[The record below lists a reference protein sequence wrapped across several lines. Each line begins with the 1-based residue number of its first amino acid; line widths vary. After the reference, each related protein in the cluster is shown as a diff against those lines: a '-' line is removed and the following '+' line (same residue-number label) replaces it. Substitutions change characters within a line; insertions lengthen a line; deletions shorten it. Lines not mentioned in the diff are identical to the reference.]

1 MNFPVF
7 ISTYLEEALTKAGF
21 ASVDALSQIK
31 ASSDS
36 KFGDYQFNGSM
47 GLAKEAKVSPRKVAE
62 KIVEFFALP
71 DVLEPVEIA
80 GPGFLNLRIRPQW
93 LAEKIQEMAAD
104 PRLGVLKPEKVK
116 TFVIDFSSPNV
127 AKPMHV
133 GHLRSTILGDSL
145 ARTLRFFGHTVITDN
160 HLGDWGTQFGI
171 ILHGYKHMLDEKAF
185 QNEPVKELARLYV
198 EVRKLFKTPEEIA
211 KGIVDPVQNAC
222 RDETAKM
229 HKGDQTNL
237 ELWRKFMP
245 VCLGEIDLVYQRLG
259 VHFDHTY
266 GESFYQPFLNK
277 VVQDLSAS
285 GLARESEGALA
296 IFLTEDATPALV
308 RKSDGAFTYMTTDLA
323 TIQYRVE
330 QWKPDAILY
339 VVDSR
344 QSLHFSQLFQ
354 IAQQWLG
361 QQTRLEH
368 ISFGSVLGA
377 DRKPIKTRSGD
388 AVASLDQLLDEAV
401 RLAKEVYQAAYHQEG
416 ETQSKES
423 LEDLSRVGDVVGIG
437 AVKYADLCQN
447 RTSDYVFN
455 WEKMMAME
463 GNTATYMQYAYAR
476 NRSIFRKGELNP
488 DNYRN
493 ALIPVLLET
502 AEERGLALQLFRFEE
517 ALTLALVD
525 YKPSLIT
532 SYLWDVAKA
541 YSVFFQNCPVLKA
554 PNEGI
559 RQSRL
564 LLCDLTAR
572 VLKQGLELLGI
583 SVLEKM

>member
-1 MNFPVF
+1 
-7 ISTYLEEALTKAGF
+7 
-21 ASVDALSQIK
+21 
-31 ASSDS
+31 
-36 KFGDYQFNGSM
+36 M

-80 GPGFLNLRIRPQW
+80 GPGFLNLRIKTQW
-93 LAEKIQEMAAD
+93 LAEKIQQMAAD

-171 ILHGYKHMLDEKAF
+171 ILYGYKHMLDEKAF

-296 IFLTEDATPALV
+296 IFLNEDATPALI

-493 ALIPVLLET
+493 ASIPVLLDT
-502 AEERGLALQLFRFEE
+502 VEERGLALQLFRFEE

-541 YSVFFQNCPVLKA
+541 YSGFFQNCPVLKA
-554 PNEGI
+554 PNEGV

>member
-1 MNFPVF
+1 
-7 ISTYLEEALTKAGF
+7 
-21 ASVDALSQIK
+21 
-31 ASSDS
+31 
-36 KFGDYQFNGSM
+36 
-47 GLAKEAKVSPRKVAE
+47 LAKEAKVSPRKVAE

-80 GPGFLNLRIRPQW
+80 GPGFLNLRIKPQW
-93 LAEKIQEMAAD
+93 LSEKIQEMAAD
-104 PRLGVLKPEKVK
+104 PRLGVLKPEKIK

-211 KGIVDPVQNAC
+211 KGVIDPVQNAC

-266 GESFYQPFLNK
+266 GESFYQPFLDK

-296 IFLTEDATPALV
+296 IFLNEDATPALI

-476 NRSIFRKGELNP
+476 NRSIFRKGELDPN
-488 DNYRN
+488 NYRN
-493 ALIPVLLET
+493 ASIPVLLDT
-502 AEERGLALQLFRFEE
+502 VEERALALQLFRFEE

-541 YSVFFQNCPVLKA
+541 YSGFFQNCPVLKA
-554 PNEGI
+554 PNEGV

>member
-1 MNFPVF
+1 MNFPLF
-7 ISTYLEEALTKAGF
+7 ISTYLEEALSKAGF
-21 ASVDALSQIK
+21 ASVDILSQIR
-31 ASSDS
+31 ASTDS

-47 GLAKEAKVSPRKVAE
+47 GLAKEAKIPPRKVAE

-71 DVLEPVEIA
+71 EFLEPVEIA
-80 GPGFLNLRIRPQW
+80 GPGFLNLRIKPQW
-93 LAEKIQEMAAD
+93 LAGKIQEMAAD
-104 PRLGVLKPEKVK
+104 PRLGVLQPAKVK

-171 ILHGYKHMLDEKAF
+171 ILYGYKHMLDEEAF
-185 QNEPVKELARLYV
+185 KREPVKELARLYV
-198 EVRKLFKTPEEIA
+198 EVRKLFKTAEEIA
-211 KGIVDPVQNAC
+211 KWVVDPVQNAC

-245 VCLGEIDLVYQRLG
+245 VCLSEIDLIYQRLG
-259 VHFDHTY
+259 VRFDYTY

-296 IFLTEDATPALV
+296 IFLTEDSTPALV

-330 QWKPDAILY
+330 RWHPDAILY

-354 IAQQWLG
+354 IAHQWLG

-368 ISFGSVLGA
+368 VSFGSVLGA

-423 LEDLSRVGDVVGIG
+423 LEDLNRVGEVVGIG

-476 NRSIFRKGELNP
+476 NRSIFRKGGFNP
-488 DNYRN
+488 DDYRN
-493 ALIPVLLET
+493 SSIPVLLET

-517 ALTLALVD
+517 ALTLSLVD
-525 YKPSLIT
+525 NKPSQIT
-532 SYLWDVAKA
+532 LYLWDLAKA

-554 PNEGI
+554 PNEEI

>member
-1 MNFPVF
+1 M
-7 ISTYLEEALTKAGF
+7 
-21 ASVDALSQIK
+21 DALSQIK

-80 GPGFLNLRIRPQW
+80 GPGFLNLRIKTQW
-93 LAEKIQEMAAD
+93 LAEKIQQMAAD

-171 ILHGYKHMLDEKAF
+171 ILYGYKHMLDEKAF

-296 IFLTEDATPALV
+296 IFLNEDATPALI

-423 LEDLSRVGDVVGIG
+423 LEDLGRVGDVVGIG

-493 ALIPVLLET
+493 ASIPVLLDT
-502 AEERGLALQLFRFEE
+502 VEERGLALQLFRFEE

-541 YSVFFQNCPVLKA
+541 YSGFFQNCPVLKA
-554 PNEGI
+554 PNEGV

>member
-7 ISTYLEEALTKAGF
+7 ISTYLEEALSKAGF
-21 ASVDALSQIK
+21 SSADVLSQIK

-80 GPGFLNLRIRPQW
+80 GPGFLNLRIKPQW
-93 LAEKIQEMAAD
+93 LAQKIQEMAAD

-145 ARTLRFFGHTVITDN
+145 ARTLRFLGHTVITDN

-211 KGIVDPVQNAC
+211 KGVIDPVQNAC

-296 IFLTEDATPALV
+296 IFLNEDATPALV

-323 TIQYRVE
+323 TIQYRAE

-423 LEDLSRVGDVVGIG
+423 LEDLNRVGDVVGIG

-476 NRSIFRKGELNP
+476 NRSIFRKGEFNP

-493 ALIPVLLET
+493 ASIPVLFDT

-517 ALTLALVD
+517 AITLALVD

>member
-80 GPGFLNLRIRPQW
+80 GPGFLNLRIKTQW

-211 KGIVDPVQNAC
+211 KGVIDPVQNAC

-266 GESFYQPFLNK
+266 GESFYQPFLDK

-296 IFLTEDATPALV
+296 IFLNEDATPALI

-493 ALIPVLLET
+493 ASIPVLLDT
-502 AEERGLALQLFRFEE
+502 VEERALALQLFRFEE

-541 YSVFFQNCPVLKA
+541 YSGFFQNCPVLKA
-554 PNEGI
+554 PNEGV

>member
-1 MNFPVF
+1 M
-7 ISTYLEEALTKAGF
+7 
-21 ASVDALSQIK
+21 DALSQIK

-80 GPGFLNLRIRPQW
+80 GPGFLNLRIKTQW
-93 LAEKIQEMAAD
+93 LAEKIQQMAAD

-171 ILHGYKHMLDEKAF
+171 ILYGYKHMLDEKAF

-211 KGIVDPVQNAC
+211 KGVIDHVQNAC

-296 IFLTEDATPALV
+296 IFLNEDATPALI

-401 RLAKEVYQAAYHQEG
+401 RLAKDVYQAAYHQEG

-423 LEDLSRVGDVVGIG
+423 LEDLGRVGDVVGIG

-493 ALIPVLLET
+493 ASIPVLLDT
-502 AEERGLALQLFRFEE
+502 VEERGLALQLFRFEE

-541 YSVFFQNCPVLKA
+541 YSGFFQNCPVLKA
-554 PNEGI
+554 PNEGV

>member
-1 MNFPVF
+1 M
-7 ISTYLEEALTKAGF
+7 
-21 ASVDALSQIK
+21 DALSQIK

-493 ALIPVLLET
+493 ALIPVLLDT

>member
-1 MNFPVF
+1 MNFPLF
-7 ISTYLEEALTKAGF
+7 ISTYLEEALGKAGF
-21 ASVDALSQIK
+21 ASVDILSQIR
-31 ASSDS
+31 ASTDS

-47 GLAKEAKVSPRKVAE
+47 GLAKEAKIPPRKVAE

-71 DVLEPVEIA
+71 EFLEPVEIA
-80 GPGFLNLRIRPQW
+80 GPGFLNLRIKPQW
-93 LAEKIQEMAAD
+93 LAGKIQEMAAD
-104 PRLGVLKPEKVK
+104 PRLGVLQPAKVK

-171 ILHGYKHMLDEKAF
+171 ILYGYKHMLDEEAF
-185 QNEPVKELARLYV
+185 KREPVKELARLYV
-198 EVRKLFKTPEEIA
+198 EVRKLFKTAEEIA
-211 KGIVDPVQNAC
+211 KGVVDPVQNAC

-245 VCLGEIDLVYQRLG
+245 VCLSEIDLIYQRLG
-259 VHFDHTY
+259 VRFDYTY

-296 IFLTEDATPALV
+296 IFLTEDSTPALV

-330 QWKPDAILY
+330 RWHPDAILY

-354 IAQQWLG
+354 IAHQWLG

-368 ISFGSVLGA
+368 
-377 DRKPIKTRSGD
+377 
-388 AVASLDQLLDEAV
+388 EAV

-423 LEDLSRVGDVVGIG
+423 LEDLNRVGEVVGIG

-476 NRSIFRKGELNP
+476 NRSIFRKGGFNP
-488 DNYRN
+488 DDYRN
-493 ALIPVLLET
+493 SSIPVLLET

-517 ALTLALVD
+517 ALTLSLVD
-525 YKPSLIT
+525 NKPSQIT
-532 SYLWDVAKA
+532 LYLWDLAKA

-554 PNEGI
+554 PNEEI

>member
-1 MNFPVF
+1 M
-7 ISTYLEEALTKAGF
+7 
-21 ASVDALSQIK
+21 DALSQIK

-80 GPGFLNLRIRPQW
+80 GPGFLNLRIKPQW

-330 QWKPDAILY
+330 EWKPDAILY

>member
-1 MNFPVF
+1 
-7 ISTYLEEALTKAGF
+7 
-21 ASVDALSQIK
+21 VDALSQIK

-80 GPGFLNLRIRPQW
+80 GPGFLNLRIKTQW
-93 LAEKIQEMAAD
+93 LAEKIQQMAVD

-145 ARTLRFFGHTVITDN
+145 ARTLRFLGHTVITDN

-211 KGIVDPVQNAC
+211 KGVIDPVQNAC

-245 VCLGEIDLVYQRLG
+245 LCLGEIDLVYQRLG

-277 VVQDLSAS
+277 VVQDLSSS

-423 LEDLSRVGDVVGIG
+423 LEDLNRVGDVVGIG

-476 NRSIFRKGELNP
+476 NRSIFRKGEFNP

-493 ALIPVLLET
+493 ASIPVLLDT

-517 ALTLALVD
+517 AITLALVD

>member
-1 MNFPVF
+1 M
-7 ISTYLEEALTKAGF
+7 
-21 ASVDALSQIK
+21 DALSQIK

-80 GPGFLNLRIRPQW
+80 GPGFLNLRIKPQW

-171 ILHGYKHMLDEKAF
+171 ILYGYKHMLDEKAF

-211 KGIVDPVQNAC
+211 KGVVDPVQNAC

-237 ELWRKFMP
+237 DLWRKFMP

-296 IFLTEDATPALV
+296 IFLNEDATPALI

-401 RLAKEVYQAAYHQEG
+401 RLAKEVYQAAYHQDG

-493 ALIPVLLET
+493 SSIPVLLDT

>member
-21 ASVDALSQIK
+21 ASSDVLSQIK

-80 GPGFLNLRIRPQW
+80 GPGFLNLRIKTKW
-93 LAEKIQEMAAD
+93 LAGKIQEMAAD

-171 ILHGYKHMLDEKAF
+171 ILHGYKNMLDEKAF

-211 KGIVDPVQNAC
+211 KGVVDPVQNAC

-296 IFLTEDATPALV
+296 IFLNEDATPALI

-416 ETQSKES
+416 EAQSKES

-493 ALIPVLLET
+493 ASIPVLLDT
-502 AEERGLALQLFRFEE
+502 AEERALALQLFRFEE
-517 ALTLALVD
+517 ALTFALVD

-541 YSVFFQNCPVLKA
+541 YSGFFQNCPVLKA

>member
-1 MNFPVF
+1 
-7 ISTYLEEALTKAGF
+7 
-21 ASVDALSQIK
+21 
-31 ASSDS
+31 
-36 KFGDYQFNGSM
+36 M

-80 GPGFLNLRIRPQW
+80 GPGFLNLRIKTQW
-93 LAEKIQEMAAD
+93 LAGKIQEMAAD
-104 PRLGVLKPEKVK
+104 PRLGVLKPEKIK

-211 KGIVDPVQNAC
+211 KGVIDPVQNAC

-296 IFLTEDATPALV
+296 IFLNEDATPALI

-493 ALIPVLLET
+493 ASIPVLLDT
-502 AEERGLALQLFRFEE
+502 VEERALALQLFRFEE

-541 YSVFFQNCPVLKA
+541 YSGFFQNCPVLKA

>member
-7 ISTYLEEALTKAGF
+7 ISAYLEEALTKAGF

-80 GPGFLNLRIRPQW
+80 GPGFLNLRIKTQW
-93 LAEKIQEMAAD
+93 LAEKIQQMAAD

-171 ILHGYKHMLDEKAF
+171 ILYGYKHMLDEKAF

-296 IFLTEDATPALV
+296 IFLNEDATPALI

-493 ALIPVLLET
+493 ASIPVLLDT
-502 AEERGLALQLFRFEE
+502 VEERGLALQLFRFEE

-541 YSVFFQNCPVLKA
+541 YSGFFQNCPVLKA
-554 PNEGI
+554 PNEGV

>member
-80 GPGFLNLRIRPQW
+80 GPGFLNLRIKTQW
-93 LAEKIQEMAAD
+93 LAEKIQQMAVD

-145 ARTLRFFGHTVITDN
+145 ARTLRFLGHTVITDN

-211 KGIVDPVQNAC
+211 KGVVDPVQNAC

-245 VCLGEIDLVYQRLG
+245 LCLGEIDLVYQRLG
-259 VHFDHTY
+259 VRFDHTY

-423 LEDLSRVGDVVGIG
+423 LEDLNRVGDVVGIG

-476 NRSIFRKGELNP
+476 NRSIFRKGEFNP

-493 ALIPVLLET
+493 ASIPVLLDT

-517 ALTLALVD
+517 AITLALVD

>member
-1 MNFPVF
+1 MDV
-7 ISTYLEEALTKAGF
+7 
-21 ASVDALSQIK
+21 LSQIK

-80 GPGFLNLRIRPQW
+80 GPGFLNLRIKTQW
-93 LAEKIQEMAAD
+93 LAGKIQEMAAD
-104 PRLGVLKPEKVK
+104 PRLGVLKPEKIK

-211 KGIVDPVQNAC
+211 KGVIDPVQNAC

-423 LEDLSRVGDVVGIG
+423 LEDLDRVGDVVGIG

>member
-80 GPGFLNLRIRPQW
+80 GPGFLNLRIKTQW
-93 LAEKIQEMAAD
+93 LAEKIQQMAAD

-211 KGIVDPVQNAC
+211 KGVVDPVQNAC

-296 IFLTEDATPALV
+296 IFLNEDATPALI

-368 ISFGSVLGA
+368 ISFGSVLGS

-401 RLAKEVYQAAYHQEG
+401 RLAKEVYQAAYHQDG

-493 ALIPVLLET
+493 ASIPVLLDT

-541 YSVFFQNCPVLKA
+541 YSGFFQNCPVLKA

>member
-7 ISTYLEEALTKAGF
+7 ISAYLEEALTKAGF

-80 GPGFLNLRIRPQW
+80 GPGFLNLRIKTQW

-171 ILHGYKHMLDEKAF
+171 ILYGYKHILDEKAF

-296 IFLTEDATPALV
+296 IFLNEDATPALI

-493 ALIPVLLET
+493 ALIPVLLDT

>member
-1 MNFPVF
+1 
-7 ISTYLEEALTKAGF
+7 
-21 ASVDALSQIK
+21 VDALSQIK

-80 GPGFLNLRIRPQW
+80 GPGFLNLRIKTQW
-93 LAEKIQEMAAD
+93 LAEKIQQMAAD

-171 ILHGYKHMLDEKAF
+171 ILYGYKHMLDEKAF

-211 KGIVDPVQNAC
+211 KGVIDHVQNAC

-296 IFLTEDATPALV
+296 IFLNEDATPALI

-423 LEDLSRVGDVVGIG
+423 LEDLGRVGDVVGIG

-493 ALIPVLLET
+493 ASIPVLLDT
-502 AEERGLALQLFRFEE
+502 VEERGLALQLFRFEE

-541 YSVFFQNCPVLKA
+541 YSGFFQNCPVLKA
-554 PNEGI
+554 PNEGV

>member
-323 TIQYRVE
+323 TIQHRVE

>member
-1 MNFPVF
+1 
-7 ISTYLEEALTKAGF
+7 
-21 ASVDALSQIK
+21 
-31 ASSDS
+31 
-36 KFGDYQFNGSM
+36 M

-80 GPGFLNLRIRPQW
+80 GPGFLNLRIKTQW
-93 LAEKIQEMAAD
+93 LAGKIQEMAAD

-211 KGIVDPVQNAC
+211 KGVIDPVQNAC

-266 GESFYQPFLNK
+266 GESFYQPFLDK

-296 IFLTEDATPALV
+296 IFLNEDATPALI

-476 NRSIFRKGELNP
+476 NRSIFRKGELDPN
-488 DNYRN
+488 NYRN
-493 ALIPVLLET
+493 ASIPVLLDT
-502 AEERGLALQLFRFEE
+502 VEERALALQLFRFEE

-541 YSVFFQNCPVLKA
+541 YSGFFQNCPVLKA
-554 PNEGI
+554 PNEGV

>member
-7 ISTYLEEALTKAGF
+7 ISTYLEEALSKAGF
-21 ASVDALSQIK
+21 SSADVLSQIK

-80 GPGFLNLRIRPQW
+80 GPGFLNLRIKPQW
-93 LAEKIQEMAAD
+93 LAQKIQEMAAD

-145 ARTLRFFGHTVITDN
+145 ARTLRFLGHTVITDN

-171 ILHGYKHMLDEKAF
+171 ILHGYKNMLDEKAF
-185 QNEPVKELARLYV
+185 QNEPVKELARLYI

-211 KGIVDPVQNAC
+211 KGVIDPVQNAC

-245 VCLGEIDLVYQRLG
+245 LCLGEIDLVYQRLG
-259 VHFDHTY
+259 VRFDHTY

-423 LEDLSRVGDVVGIG
+423 LEDLNRVGDVVGIG

-476 NRSIFRKGELNP
+476 NRSIFRKGEFNP

-493 ALIPVLLET
+493 ASIPVLLDT

-517 ALTLALVD
+517 AITLALVD

>member
-7 ISTYLEEALTKAGF
+7 ISSFLEEALSKAGF
-21 ASVDALSQIK
+21 ASVAVLAQIR
-31 ASSDS
+31 ASADS

-47 GLAKEAKVSPRKVAE
+47 ALAKEAKVPPRKVAE

-71 DVLEPVEIA
+71 EVLEPIEIA

-93 LAEKIQEMAAD
+93 LAEKIQKMAAD
-104 PRLGVLKPEKVK
+104 PRLGVLTPAKIK
-116 TFVIDFSSPNV
+116 TFIIDFSSPNV

-145 ARTLRFFGHTVITDN
+145 ARTLRFFGHRVITDN

-171 ILHGYKHMLDEKAF
+171 ILYGYKHLLDEEAF
-185 QNEPVKELARLYV
+185 QSEPVKELARLYV
-198 EVRKLFKTPEEIA
+198 EVRKLFKTTEEIA
-211 KGIVDPVQNAC
+211 KGVIDPVQNAC
-222 RDETAKM
+222 RDETAKL
-229 HKGDQTNL
+229 HKGDQANL

-245 VCLGEIDLVYQRLG
+245 VCLGEIELVYQRLG
-259 VHFDHTY
+259 VRFDHTY
-266 GESFYQPFLNK
+266 GESFYQPYLNK
-277 VVQDLSAS
+277 VVQDLAAS
-285 GLARESEGALA
+285 GLARESDGALA
-296 IFLTEDATPALV
+296 IFLTENSTPALV

-344 QSLHFSQLFQ
+344 QALHFSQLFQ
-354 IAQQWLG
+354 IANQWLG
-361 QQTRLEH
+361 QQTLLEH
-368 ISFGSVLGA
+368 VSFGSVLGA

-401 RLAKEVYQAAYHQEG
+401 RLAKEVYQTAYHQEG

-423 LEDLSRVGDVVGIG
+423 IEDLNKVGDVVGIG

-476 NRSIFRKGELNP
+476 NRSIFRKGEINP
-488 DNYRN
+488 ESYRCDS
-493 ALIPVLLET
+493 ITVLLDT

-532 SYLWDVAKA
+532 SYLWDLAKA

-583 SVLEKM
+583 NVLEKM

>member
-7 ISTYLEEALTKAGF
+7 ISTYLEEALSKAGF
-21 ASVDALSQIK
+21 SSADVLSQIK

-80 GPGFLNLRIRPQW
+80 GPGFLNLRIKPQW
-93 LAEKIQEMAAD
+93 LAQKIQEMAAD

-145 ARTLRFFGHTVITDN
+145 ARTLRFLGHTVITDN

-211 KGIVDPVQNAC
+211 KGVIDPVQNAC

-245 VCLGEIDLVYQRLG
+245 LCLGEIDLVYQRLG
-259 VHFDHTY
+259 VRFDHTY

-423 LEDLSRVGDVVGIG
+423 LEDLNRVGDVVGIG

-476 NRSIFRKGELNP
+476 NRSIFRKGEFNP

-493 ALIPVLLET
+493 ASIPVLLDT

-517 ALTLALVD
+517 AITLALID

>member
-7 ISTYLEEALTKAGF
+7 ISAYLEEALTKAGF

-71 DVLEPVEIA
+71 DVLEPVEVA
-80 GPGFLNLRIRPQW
+80 GPGFLNLRIKTQW
-93 LAEKIQEMAAD
+93 LAKKIQEMAAD

-127 AKPMHV
+127 AIPMHV

-171 ILHGYKHMLDEKAF
+171 ILHGYKTMLDEKAF

-211 KGIVDPVQNAC
+211 KGVVDPVQNAC

-296 IFLTEDATPALV
+296 IFLNEDATPALI

-330 QWKPDAILY
+330 HWKPDAILY

-361 QQTRLEH
+361 KQTCLEH

-401 RLAKEVYQAAYHQEG
+401 RLAKEVYQTAYHQEG

-423 LEDLSRVGDVVGIG
+423 LDDLGRVGDVVGIG

-493 ALIPVLLET
+493 ASIPVLLDT
-502 AEERGLALQLFRFEE
+502 AEERSLALQLFRFEE

>member
-1 MNFPVF
+1 M
-7 ISTYLEEALTKAGF
+7 
-21 ASVDALSQIK
+21 DALSQIK

-80 GPGFLNLRIRPQW
+80 GPGFLNLRIKPQW
-93 LAEKIQEMAAD
+93 LADKIQEMAAD
-104 PRLGVLKPEKVK
+104 PRLGVLKPDKVK

-171 ILHGYKHMLDEKAF
+171 ILHGYKNMLDEKAF

-211 KGIVDPVQNAC
+211 KGVIDPVQNAC

-259 VHFDHTY
+259 VRFDHTY

-296 IFLTEDATPALV
+296 IFLTEDATPALI

-423 LEDLSRVGDVVGIG
+423 LEDLNRVGDVVGIG

-493 ALIPVLLET
+493 ALIPVLLDT
-502 AEERGLALQLFRFEE
+502 VEERALALQLFRFEE

>member
-7 ISTYLEEALTKAGF
+7 ISKYIEEALTKAGF

-31 ASSDS
+31 VSADS

-80 GPGFLNLRIRPQW
+80 GPGFLNLRIKTQW

-104 PRLGVLKPEKVK
+104 PRLGVLKPEKIK

-211 KGIVDPVQNAC
+211 KGVIDPVQNAC

-259 VHFDHTY
+259 VYFDHTY

-296 IFLTEDATPALV
+296 IFLNEDATPALI

-493 ALIPVLLET
+493 ASIPVLLDT
-502 AEERGLALQLFRFEE
+502 VEERALALQLFRFEE

-541 YSVFFQNCPVLKA
+541 YSGFFQNCPVLKA

>member
-1 MNFPVF
+1 M
-7 ISTYLEEALTKAGF
+7 
-21 ASVDALSQIK
+21 DALSQIK

-80 GPGFLNLRIRPQW
+80 GPGFLNLRIKTQW
-93 LAEKIQEMAAD
+93 LAEKIQQMAVD

-145 ARTLRFFGHTVITDN
+145 ARTLRFLGHTVITDN

-198 EVRKLFKTPEEIA
+198 EVRKLFKSAEEIA
-211 KGIVDPVQNAC
+211 KGVIDPVQNAC

-245 VCLGEIDLVYQRLG
+245 LCLGEIDLVYQRLG
-259 VHFDHTY
+259 VRFDHTY

-277 VVQDLSAS
+277 VVQDLSSS

-423 LEDLSRVGDVVGIG
+423 LEDLNRVGDVVGIG

-476 NRSIFRKGELNP
+476 NRSIFRKGEFNP

-493 ALIPVLLET
+493 ASIPVLLDT

-517 ALTLALVD
+517 AITLALVD

>member
-7 ISTYLEEALTKAGF
+7 ISTYLEEALSKAGF
-21 ASVDALSQIK
+21 SSADVLSQIK

-80 GPGFLNLRIRPQW
+80 GPGFLNLRIKPQW
-93 LAEKIQEMAAD
+93 LAQKIQEMAAD

-145 ARTLRFFGHTVITDN
+145 ARTLRFLGHTVITDN

-171 ILHGYKHMLDEKAF
+171 ILHGYKNMLDEKAF
-185 QNEPVKELARLYV
+185 QNEPVKELARLYI

-211 KGIVDPVQNAC
+211 KGVIDPVQNAC

-245 VCLGEIDLVYQRLG
+245 LCLGEIALVYQRLG
-259 VHFDHTY
+259 VRFDHTY

-423 LEDLSRVGDVVGIG
+423 LEDLNRVGDVVGIG

-476 NRSIFRKGELNP
+476 NRSIFRKGEFNP

-493 ALIPVLLET
+493 ASIPVLLDT

-517 ALTLALVD
+517 AITLALVD

>member
-1 MNFPVF
+1 M
-7 ISTYLEEALTKAGF
+7 
-21 ASVDALSQIK
+21 DAVSQIK
-31 ASSDS
+31 VSADS

-80 GPGFLNLRIRPQW
+80 GPGFLNLRIKPQW
-93 LAEKIQEMAAD
+93 LSEKIQEMAAD

-185 QNEPVKELARLYV
+185 QSEPVKELARLYV

-211 KGIVDPVQNAC
+211 KGVIDPVQNAC

-259 VHFDHTY
+259 VRFDHTY

-277 VVQDLSAS
+277 VVQDLSSS

-330 QWKPDAILY
+330 QWKPDTILY

-423 LEDLSRVGDVVGIG
+423 LEDLDRVGDVVGIG

-493 ALIPVLLET
+493 ASIPVLLDT
-502 AEERGLALQLFRFEE
+502 VEERALALQLFRFEE

-541 YSVFFQNCPVLKA
+541 YSGFFQNCPVLKA

>member
-1 MNFPVF
+1 
-7 ISTYLEEALTKAGF
+7 
-21 ASVDALSQIK
+21 VDALSQIK

-80 GPGFLNLRIRPQW
+80 GPGFLNLRIKTQW
-93 LAEKIQEMAAD
+93 LAEKIQQMAVD

-145 ARTLRFFGHTVITDN
+145 ARTLRFLGHTVITDN

-211 KGIVDPVQNAC
+211 KGVIDPVQNAC

-245 VCLGEIDLVYQRLG
+245 LCLGEIDLVYQRLG

-423 LEDLSRVGDVVGIG
+423 LEDLNRVGDVVGIG

-476 NRSIFRKGELNP
+476 NRSIFRKGEFNP

-493 ALIPVLLET
+493 ASIPVLLDT

-517 ALTLALVD
+517 AITLALVD

>member
-80 GPGFLNLRIRPQW
+80 GPGFLNLRIKTQW
-93 LAEKIQEMAAD
+93 LAEKIQQMAVD

-211 KGIVDPVQNAC
+211 KGVVDPVQNAC

-259 VHFDHTY
+259 VRFDHTY

-423 LEDLSRVGDVVGIG
+423 LEDLNRVGDVVGIG

-476 NRSIFRKGELNP
+476 NRSIFRKGEFNP

-493 ALIPVLLET
+493 ASIPVLLDT

-517 ALTLALVD
+517 AITLALVD

>member
-1 MNFPVF
+1 
-7 ISTYLEEALTKAGF
+7 
-21 ASVDALSQIK
+21 VDALSQIK

-80 GPGFLNLRIRPQW
+80 GPGFLNLRIKTQW
-93 LAEKIQEMAAD
+93 LAEKIQQMAAD

-171 ILHGYKHMLDEKAF
+171 ILYGYKHMLDEKAF

-296 IFLTEDATPALV
+296 IFLNEDATPALI

-493 ALIPVLLET
+493 ASIPVLLDT
-502 AEERGLALQLFRFEE
+502 VEERGLALQLFRFEE

-541 YSVFFQNCPVLKA
+541 YSGFFQNCPVLKA
-554 PNEGI
+554 PNEGV

>member
-7 ISTYLEEALTKAGF
+7 ISAYLEEALTKAGF

-80 GPGFLNLRIRPQW
+80 GPGFLNLRIKTQW
-93 LAEKIQEMAAD
+93 LAEKIQQMAAD

-171 ILHGYKHMLDEKAF
+171 ILYGYKHMLDEKAF

-211 KGIVDPVQNAC
+211 KGVIDHVQNAC

-296 IFLTEDATPALV
+296 IFLNEDATPALI

-493 ALIPVLLET
+493 ALIPVLLDT

>member
-1 MNFPVF
+1 
-7 ISTYLEEALTKAGF
+7 
-21 ASVDALSQIK
+21 
-31 ASSDS
+31 
-36 KFGDYQFNGSM
+36 
-47 GLAKEAKVSPRKVAE
+47 
-62 KIVEFFALP
+62 
-71 DVLEPVEIA
+71 
-80 GPGFLNLRIRPQW
+80 
-93 LAEKIQEMAAD
+93 
-104 PRLGVLKPEKVK
+104 
-116 TFVIDFSSPNV
+116 
-127 AKPMHV
+127 
-133 GHLRSTILGDSL
+133 
-145 ARTLRFFGHTVITDN
+145 
-160 HLGDWGTQFGI
+160 
-171 ILHGYKHMLDEKAF
+171 
-185 QNEPVKELARLYV
+185 
-198 EVRKLFKTPEEIA
+198 
-211 KGIVDPVQNAC
+211 
-222 RDETAKM
+222 
-229 HKGDQTNL
+229 
-237 ELWRKFMP
+237 MP

-296 IFLTEDATPALV
+296 IFLNEDATPALI

-368 ISFGSVLGA
+368 ISFGSVLGS

-493 ALIPVLLET
+493 ASIPVLLDT

>member
-7 ISTYLEEALTKAGF
+7 ISAYLEEALTKAGF

-71 DVLEPVEIA
+71 DVLEPVEVA
-80 GPGFLNLRIRPQW
+80 GPGFLNLRIKTQW
-93 LAEKIQEMAAD
+93 LAKKIQEMAAD

-171 ILHGYKHMLDEKAF
+171 ILHGYKTMLDEKAF

-211 KGIVDPVQNAC
+211 KGVVDPVQNAC

-296 IFLTEDATPALV
+296 IFLNEDATPALI

-330 QWKPDAILY
+330 HWKPDAILY

-361 QQTRLEH
+361 KQTCLEH

-401 RLAKEVYQAAYHQEG
+401 RLAKEVYQTAYHQEG

-423 LEDLSRVGDVVGIG
+423 LDDLGRVGDVVGIG

-493 ALIPVLLET
+493 ASIPVLLDT
-502 AEERGLALQLFRFEE
+502 AEERSLALQLFRFEE